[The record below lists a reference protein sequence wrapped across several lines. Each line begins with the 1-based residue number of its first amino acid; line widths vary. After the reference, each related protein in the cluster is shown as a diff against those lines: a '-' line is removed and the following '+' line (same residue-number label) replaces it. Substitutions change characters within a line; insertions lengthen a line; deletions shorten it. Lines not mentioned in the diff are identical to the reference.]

1 MLRIVILFLVIGCY
15 GLFGFLST
23 ALANEEI
30 PIGAAYKGP
39 KCIIAVGEFKVQVR
53 DAPKEIGGGFREMFQ
68 TALFESNYFFVVDRS
83 DTSGISAKQLLSES
97 FISNPDAIL
106 QQSQKSPAEVL
117 VYGAV
122 TAIEGGGLGL
132 RLKVPGAPI
141 KLRGTYRKAKV
152 TLDIRLKDASSG
164 RIIAS
169 QSISGTALSGRF
181 ILGVTGIK
189 QDLPVTLEVFKN
201 TPLELAIRDCMY
213 RAVISL
219 CKTIPQPLFKHW
231 DLELEKE

>member
-1 MLRIVILFLVIGCY
+1 MLRIVILFLALGYY
-15 GLFGFLST
+15 GLFGFFST
-23 ALANEEI
+23 TLANEEI
-30 PIGAAYKGP
+30 PLGAAYKGP
-39 KCIIAVGEFKVQVR
+39 KCIIAVGEFSVKVR
-53 DAPKEIGGGFREMFQ
+53 DAPKQIGDGLREMLQ
-68 TALFESNYFFVVDRS
+68 TALFESNHFFVVDRP
-83 DTSGISAKQLLSES
+83 DTSGISADQLLSES

-106 QQSQKSPAEVL
+106 QQDQMSPAEVL

-141 KLRGTYRKAKV
+141 KLGGTYHKAKV
-152 TLDIRLKDASSG
+152 TIDIRLQDASSG

-181 ILGVTGIK
+181 IVGASGIK
-189 QDLPVTLEVFKN
+189 TDLPVTLEIVKN
-201 TPLELAIRDCMY
+201 TPLELAVRDCIY

-219 CKTIPQPLFKHW
+219 CKTIPRPLFKHW
-231 DLELEKE
+231 DLGPGKE